1 MTNAIMGETFF
12 NINNNIE
19 PYRRE

>member
-1 MTNAIMGETFF
+1 MTNTIMGETFC